1 MNNRLLQS
9 VEAWRL
15 RAESALRG
23 DTSLDPQTEL
33 KAAEQALDALRP
45 TIPTMPDAMCPG
57 CEDD

>member
-15 RAESALRG
+15 RAESALTG

-33 KAAEQALDALRP
+33 RAAEQALAEFEPD
-45 TIPTMPDAMCPG
+45 IPTMPDPACES